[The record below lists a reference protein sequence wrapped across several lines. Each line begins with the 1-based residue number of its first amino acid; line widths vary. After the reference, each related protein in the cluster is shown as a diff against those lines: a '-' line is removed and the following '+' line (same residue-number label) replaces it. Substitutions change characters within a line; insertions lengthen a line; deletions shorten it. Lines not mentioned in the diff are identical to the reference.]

1 MKKIFLI
8 LSLCCLFFGMLST
21 AGAAD
26 ADDILVY
33 LNGNLMQFDVEPCIM
48 EERTMV
54 PLRGIFEKLGA
65 TVSWDDET
73 RSATGVSS
81 TRTVVFTVDSHTYTV
96 NFIPHT
102 LDVAPCIVNSRTLIP
117 LRAVSESLECTVD
130 WHAEYRS
137 VIIATPDWDSTGWT
151 VPRPEFTYTEEERLY
166 STSNF
171 FEMNAYYE
179 KQNQTPDYLDLVT
192 VYDSS
197 AGFYLDNAPITFSSP
212 AKVINSR
219 TMVPLREMME
229 LLGATVTWDSET
241 DKISVQKDSI
251 SLTLTPDSNTLENTG
266 IASKTEIP
274 VLRLDGTVYM
284 PISVISQLEYTTAWD
299 SEKNAI
305 MIASPALYINPIPT
319 DFYCFESQISVP
331 DPSSVWTFSSVI
343 EDPNGLYY
351 RYPSAEF
358 TEEMVSIYVD
368 LLYKC
373 AFSEKIG
380 RPGVYESAT
389 HTVQL
394 STILDG
400 ASYFQISITPLEVYN
415 KYANKELTFYTTHPK
430 VPDFGI
436 NCGVNGGTTTQ
447 GPSFDYTYMV
457 KANHETLIAEYSEML
472 LAAGFKAISS
482 DSFWMADGD
491 KSLLI
496 CPRMTKNYVIISIY
510 TFSESES

>member
-8 LSLCCLFFGMLST
+8 LSLCCLFFGMLCT

-33 LNGNLMQFDVEPCIM
+33 LNGNRLTFDVEPCIM
-48 EERTMV
+48 DGRTMV

-65 TVSWDDET
+65 TVSWDDQT

-81 TRTVVFTVDSHTYTV
+81 SRTVVFTVDSHTYTV

-171 FEMNAYYE
+171 FEMNAYHNYHNH
-179 KQNQTPDYLDLVT
+179 KPHYLDLVT

-197 AGFYLDNAPITFSSP
+197 AGFYLDDAPFSFSSP
-212 AKVINSR
+212 AKVINGR
-219 TMVPLREMME
+219 TMVPLYEMME
-229 LLGATVTWDSET
+229 LLGATIKWDSET

-251 SLTLTPDSNTLENTG
+251 FLTLTPDSNTLENTG
-266 IASKTEIP
+266 IASKIEIP

-305 MIASPALYINPIPT
+305 MIASPALYIDPIPSNYHYFDNHT
-319 DFYCFESQISVP
+319 FVP
-331 DPSSVWTFSSVI
+331 DPASVWTFSSVT
-343 EDPNGLYY
+343 EAPDSSYY

-358 TEEMVSIYVD
+358 TEEMVDIYIGI
-368 LLYKC
+368 LYKSG
-373 AFSEKIG
+373 FKEKIG
-380 RPGVYESAT
+380 RPGIYESNT
-389 HTVQL
+389 HSVQL

-400 ASYFQISITPLEVYN
+400 ASYFQIAITPVEVYN
-415 KYANKELTFYTTHPK
+415 KYANKELAFYATHPK

>member
-1 MKKIFLI
+1 MKKMFLI
-8 LSLCCLFFGMLST
+8 LSLCCLLLGMICT

-33 LNGNLMQFDVEPCIM
+33 LNGNRLTFDVEPRIIDG
-48 EERTMV
+48 RTMV

-65 TVSWDDET
+65 TVTWDDET

-81 TRTVVFTVDSHTYTV
+81 TRTVVFTVDSYTYTV
-96 NFIPHT
+96 NFIPQT
-102 LDVAPCIVNSRTLIP
+102 LDVAPCIINSRTLIP

-166 STSNF
+166 QTSNF

-179 KQNQTPDYLDLVT
+179 NRKQKTEYLDLVT

-197 AGFYLDNAPITFSSP
+197 AGFYLDDAPISFLSP

-241 DKISVQKDSI
+241 DKISVQKDSVF
-251 SLTLTPDSNTLENTG
+251 LTLTPDSNVIENTG
-266 IASKTEIP
+266 LTAKTEVP
-274 VLRLDGTVYM
+274 VLRLNGTVYM

-299 SEKNAI
+299 SEKNAV
-305 MIASPALYINPIPT
+305 MIASPALYIDPIPV
-319 DFYCFESQISVP
+319 DFLCFNHTASVP
-331 DPSSVWTFSSVI
+331 DPSSVWTFSSVT
-343 EDPNGLYY
+343 EDPSGFYF

-358 TEEMVSIYVD
+358 TEEMVQIYVE
-368 LLYKC
+368 LLRKC
-373 AFSEKIG
+373 GFSEKIG
-380 RPGVYESAT
+380 RPGIYESANYS
-389 HTVQL
+389 VQL

-400 ASYFQISITPLEVYN
+400 ASYFQIAITPIEAYN
-415 KYANKELTFYTTHPK
+415 KYANKELAFYAKHPT

-457 KANHETLIAEYSEML
+457 KANQEALIAEYCEML
-472 LAAGFKAISS
+472 LAAGFTAISS
-482 DSFWMADGD
+482 DSFWQANGD
-491 KSLLI
+491 QSLLV
-496 CPRMTKNYVIISIY
+496 CPRPAKNYVIISIY
-510 TFSESES
+510 TSSIDS